1 MALINTNGSQRP
13 LTVSSSFFSSDN
25 IHAIPLTSSIMNDG
39 LNSSIWTLL
48 NNLFLIVLRNEMHIN
63 WMTVSNFDQIPILL
77 RRNLKHN
84 QQT

>member
-1 MALINTNGSQRP
+1 MASINTNGSQRP
-13 LTVSSSFFSSDN
+13 LAVSSSFFSDN
-25 IHAIPLTSSIMNDG
+25 IHAIPLTSSTMNDG
-39 LNSSIWTLL
+39 LNPCIWTLL
-48 NNLFLIVLRNEMHIN
+48 NNLFMIVLRNEMHIN